1 MKLKFDLIL
10 PAMYIIVLSYSFFKW
25 NFNWIIQEF
34 TFKSKKV
41 YYKNCIKVAQ
51 HQFYDMI
58 MVVAIKEILLART
71 NKDDLESHKVI
82 TNITHCL
89 RTTVRC
95 YPTKD
100 ISVAIKSL
108 QLAI

>member
-1 MKLKFDLIL
+1 
-10 PAMYIIVLSYSFFKW
+10 
-25 NFNWIIQEF
+25 
-34 TFKSKKV
+34 
-41 YYKNCIKVAQ
+41 
-51 HQFYDMI
+51 MI

-95 YPTKD
+95 YPYKD